1 VAAGGTALWATCLA
15 TEDTAASHFY
25 LKMKDSC
32 LSAAIMYLRQR
43 GLFNDDDDDD
53 DDGDNPAAD
62 FEW

>member
-1 VAAGGTALWATCLA
+1 
-15 TEDTAASHFY
+15 
-25 LKMKDSC
+25 MNDSC

-53 DDGDNPAAD
+53 DDGDNPATD